1 MSSLLADEQQ
11 KEGQLCDQ
19 CQQLT
24 SMINFLGR
32 RSVNTYPTEFYCP
45 ISHCLMLE
53 PVIDREGNTY
63 ERTSIEQW
71 LSQHNTSPITRNSL
85 KVNHLVVNRALF
97 GLMELELTRHGD
109 QPELEKRKVWQQQR
123 DQKKRDSLSRV
134 CLSKSDIIARVNTAE
149 NKRRI
154 DCTNGVYYGQMK
166 FMKSNGFGTFIFA
179 NGAKYVG
186 EWKNGNMHGQ
196 GTYTLANGTIIHR
209 GEWETM
215 KKIINTIME

>member
-1 MSSLLADEQQ
+1 MSSLLADEQ

-32 RSVNTYPTEFYCP
+32 RSEINTYPTEFYCP

-85 KVNHLVVNRALF
+85 KVNHLVVNRALL
-97 GLMELELTRHGD
+97 GLMELELKRRGD
-109 QPELEKRKVWQQQR
+109 QTELEKLASWLCKTNVI
-123 DQKKRDSLSRV
+123 KKTEIFCHANVYL
-134 CLSKSDIIARVNTAE
+134 KSI
-149 NKRRI
+149 
-154 DCTNGVYYGQMK
+154 
-166 FMKSNGFGTFIFA
+166 
-179 NGAKYVG
+179 
-186 EWKNGNMHGQ
+186 
-196 GTYTLANGTIIHR
+196 
-209 GEWETM
+209 
-215 KKIINTIME
+215 